1 MKINKIE
8 MTDKILKKRE
18 KKIKSLMKN
27 NNIQNY
33 LQRKKYKERKDG
45 LE

>member
-1 MKINKIE
+1 

-18 KKIKSLMKN
+18 KKIKSFMKN
-27 NNIQNY
+27 KLIQNY